1 MEPLGYLS
9 AMSATRQGVLSARP
23 DAPVVAD
30 RPPRWRN
37 SSTAVRRAGANVL
50 RRLADRL
57 EPRQASVGAIE
68 CS

>member
-9 AMSATRQGVLSARP
+9 AMSATRQSVLSARP
-23 DAPVVAD
+23 DAPVIPE

-37 SSTAVRRAGANVL
+37 SSTVVRHAGAGVL
-50 RRLADRL
+50 RRIADRL
-57 EPRQASVGAIE
+57 EPRQASAGAIE

>member
-9 AMSATRQGVLSARP
+9 AMSTIRQGVLSARP
-23 DAPVVAD
+23 DAPVVPD

-37 SSTAVRRAGANVL
+37 SSTVVRRAGADVL
-50 RRLADRL
+50 RRLADRV
-57 EPRQASVGAIE
+57 EPRQSSVGAIE

>member
-23 DAPVVAD
+23 DAPVVPD
-30 RPPRWRN
+30 RPARWRN
-37 SSTAVRRAGANVL
+37 ASTVVRRAGADGL

-57 EPRQASVGAIE
+57 EPRRASVGAIE